1 MSPIVLTAPASDE
14 LELEFDEEVGSMN
27 DKHLELCSSAE
38 WAEAVQRW
46 IIPWVLDDVQLGD
59 DVLEVGPGPGR
70 TTEVLRGL
78 APRLTAI
85 EVDRD
90 LADSLAERMAGSNVE
105 VLHGDA
111 TELPLPD
118 GRFSAALSFTMLH
131 HVPSVVLQDRLFAEV
146 ARVLRPDGVFAGV
159 DSLDSD
165 GFRELHDGDICVP
178 IDPAGLPDRLASAG
192 FGDVSVDTNDY
203 GVRFR
208 ARVST

>member
-1 MSPIVLTAPASDE
+1 
-14 LELEFDEEVGSMN
+14 MN

-38 WAEAVQRW
+38 WAEAVERW
-46 IIPWVLDDVQLGD
+46 IIPWVLDDVALGD

-70 TTEVLRGL
+70 TTDVLRGL

-90 LADSLAERMAGSNVE
+90 LADSLTGRMVGSNVV

-111 TELPLPD
+111 TKLALPD

-131 HVPSVVLQDRLFAEV
+131 HVPSVALQDRLFAEV
-146 ARVLRPDGVFAGV
+146 ARVLRPGGVFAGV

-165 GFRELHDGDICVP
+165 GFRELHQGDICVP
-178 IDPAGLPDRLASAG
+178 IEPVHLTDRLVQAG
-192 FGDVSVDTNDY
+192 FGEVFVDTNDY

-208 ARVST
+208 ARVPTST

>member
-1 MSPIVLTAPASDE
+1 MSPIVLTAPASGE
-14 LELEFDEEVGSMN
+14 LEIDKEEGSMN

-78 APRLTAI
+78 TPRLTAI

-90 LADSLAERMAGSNVE
+90 LADSLAERLAGSNVE
-105 VLHGDA
+105 VLQGDA

-131 HVPSVVLQDRLFAEV
+131 HVPSVALQDRLFAEV

-165 GFRELHDGDICVP
+165 GFRELHDGDVCVP
-178 IDPAGLPDRLASAG
+178 IDPVGLPDRLASAG
-192 FGDVSVDTNDY
+192 FGDVFVDTNDY